1 MEKFELKIQGTALN
15 RSELNEA
22 EMELLTKAEQ
32 AADNAYAPYS
42 EFNVGAALQLEDGTF
57 VLGSNQENVAYPSG
71 LCAERVAI
79 FSASSNHPK
88 KRVLA
93 MAITVKTD
101 KTEVVEPLSPC
112 GNCRQV
118 IMEYQHN
125 QQAPIKLILAG
136 ESEKVIIFDDAAS
149 LLPFAFEADYLKNN

>member
-1 MEKFELKIQGTALN
+1 MEKFQFNIEGTALT
-15 RSELNEA
+15 RSELNETDALLLA
-22 EMELLTKAEQ
+22 EAEK

-42 EFNVGAALQLEDGTF
+42 EFHVGAALKLEDGTI

-88 KRVLA
+88 ERVLA
-93 MAITVKTD
+93 MAITVKTE
-101 KTEVVEPLSPC
+101 KTEVVEPLTPC

-125 QQAPIKLILAG
+125 QQSPIKLILAG
-136 ESEKVIIFDDAAS
+136 ESEKVIIFDDAAA
-149 LLPFAFEADYLKNN
+149 LLPFAFEADYLKNS